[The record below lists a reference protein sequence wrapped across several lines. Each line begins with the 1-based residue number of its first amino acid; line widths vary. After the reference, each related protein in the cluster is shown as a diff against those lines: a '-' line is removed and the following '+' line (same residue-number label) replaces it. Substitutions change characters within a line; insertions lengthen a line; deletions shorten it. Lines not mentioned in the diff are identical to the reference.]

1 MNFQHWTN
9 HYIFEKATAIF
20 IFMLIISGNF
30 LAELFPCRI
39 QKMLKENIYVKHLV
53 GFLTLFFF
61 GVLTIPDL
69 ANIGGIINSFLL
81 YLIFVITAN
90 VDYKIWI
97 VLFVLYAI
105 MYLLH
110 LIKQDYTKIK
120 DGTKKMHTSN
130 EVTIFNKINIEHI
143 NKIQALVITLISV
156 LTIVGFII
164 YMGEKKLEYGKKFK
178 YSIFFTGKTNCQ
190 YKSPTHSLYEKIVA
204 SFR

>member
-1 MNFQHWTN
+1 MEFQHWTN

-20 IFMLIISGNF
+20 IIMLIISGNS

-69 ANIGGIINSFLL
+69 ANVDGMINCFLL
-81 YLIFVITAN
+81 YFIFLITSH

-120 DGTKKMHTSN
+120 DGTKKMNTSN
-130 EVTIFNKINIEHI
+130 EVMIFNKISMEQI
-143 NKIQALVITLISV
+143 NKIQTFVITLITL

-164 YMGEKKLEYGKKFK
+164 YMGDKKLEYGKKFK
-178 YSIFFTGKTNCQ
+178 YSIFFTGKTHCQ
-190 YKSPTHSLYEKIVA
+190 YKSPKYSLYEKLVA
-204 SFR
+204 SFS

>member
-1 MNFQHWTN
+1 MDFQHWTN

-81 YLIFVITAN
+81 YFIFVITAN

-97 VLFVLYAI
+97 TLFVLYAI

-110 LIKQDYTKIK
+110 LIKQDYNKIK
-120 DGTKKMHTSN
+120 DGTKKMNTNN
-130 EVTIFNKINIEHI
+130 EVTIFNKINIEQI
-143 NKIQALVITLISV
+143 NKIQTIVITLISI

-164 YMGEKKLEYGKKFK
+164 YMGEKKLEYGNKFK
-178 YSIFFTGKTNCQ
+178 YSIFFTGKTNCK
-190 YKSPTHSLYEKIVA
+190 YKSPKHSLYEKIVA

>member
-1 MNFQHWTN
+1 MDFQHWTN
-9 HYIFEKATAIF
+9 HYIFEKAVAIF

-81 YLIFVITAN
+81 YFIFVITAN

-97 VLFVLYAI
+97 TLFVLYAI

-110 LIKQDYTKIK
+110 LIKQDYNKIK
-120 DGTKKMHTSN
+120 DGTKKMNTNN
-130 EVTIFNKINIEHI
+130 EVTIFNKINIEQI
-143 NKIQALVITLISV
+143 NKIQTIVITLISI

-164 YMGEKKLEYGKKFK
+164 YMGEKKLEYGNKFK
-178 YSIFFTGKTNCQ
+178 YSIFFTGKTNCK
-190 YKSPTHSLYEKIVA
+190 YKSPKHSLYEKIVA

>member
-1 MNFQHWTN
+1 MDFQHWTN

-81 YLIFVITAN
+81 YFIFVITAN

-97 VLFVLYAI
+97 ILFVLYAI
-105 MYLLH
+105 MYILH
-110 LIKQDYTKIK
+110 LIKQDYNKIK
-120 DGTKKMHTSN
+120 DGTKKIHTSN
-130 EVTIFNKINIEHI
+130 EVTIFNKINIEQI
-143 NKIQALVITLISV
+143 NKIQALVITLISI

-178 YSIFFTGKTNCQ
+178 YSIFFTGKTNCR
-190 YKSPTHSLYEKIVA
+190 YKSPKHSLYEKLVA

>member
-1 MNFQHWTN
+1 MEFQHWTN

-20 IFMLIISGNF
+20 IIMLIISGNS

-39 QKMLKENIYVKHLV
+39 QKMLKENIHVKHLV

-69 ANIGGIINSFLL
+69 ANVGGMINCFLL
-81 YLIFVITAN
+81 YFIFLITSN

-120 DGTKKMHTSN
+120 DGTKKMNTSN
-130 EVTIFNKINIEHI
+130 EVMIFNKISLEQI
-143 NKIQALVITLISV
+143 NKIQIFVITLITI

-164 YMGEKKLEYGKKFK
+164 YMGDKKLEYGKKFK
-178 YSIFFTGKTNCQ
+178 YSIFFTGKTHCQ
-190 YKSPTHSLYEKIVA
+190 YKSPKYSLYEKLAA
-204 SFR
+204 SFS

>member
-1 MNFQHWTN
+1 MEFQHWTN
-9 HYIFEKATAIF
+9 HYIFEKAVAIF
-20 IFMLIISGNF
+20 IFMLIISGNS

-39 QKMLKENIYVKHLV
+39 QQMLKENIYVKHLV

-69 ANIGGIINSFLL
+69 ANVGGMINCFLL
-81 YLIFVITAN
+81 YFIFLITSN

-120 DGTKKMHTSN
+120 DGTKKMNTSN
-130 EVTIFNKINIEHI
+130 EVMIFNKISLEQIHE
-143 NKIQALVITLISV
+143 IQTFVITLITI

-164 YMGEKKLEYGKKFK
+164 YMGDKKLEYGKKFK
-178 YSIFFTGKTNCQ
+178 YSIFFTGKTHCQ
-190 YKSPTHSLYEKIVA
+190 YISSKYSLYEKLVA
-204 SFR
+204 SFF

>member
-1 MNFQHWTN
+1 MEFQHWTN
-9 HYIFEKATAIF
+9 HYIFEKAVAIF
-20 IFMLIISGNF
+20 IFMLIISGNS

-39 QKMLKENIYVKHLV
+39 QQMLKENIYVKHLV

-130 EVTIFNKINIEHI
+130 EVTIFNKINIEQI
-143 NKIQALVITLISV
+143 NKIQTLVISLITI

-164 YMGEKKLEYGKKFK
+164 YMGDKKLEYGKNFK

-190 YKSPTHSLYEKIVA
+190 YTSPKHSLYKKLVA
-204 SFR
+204 SFS